1 MKAHQLW
8 FTEPYTVT
16 IREEELPALADNQIL
31 VRTWYSAIS
40 AGTEI
45 LVYRH
50 QIPEIMALDES
61 LPSLENQHEYPLQYG
76 YATVGQIESIGAA
89 VDPSWLEK
97 LVFAFQ
103 PHASHFI
110 TTPDQVF
117 PLPEELDPLA
127 AVFLANME
135 TAVNLVQ
142 DAAPGI
148 GERVIVV
155 GQGVVGLLVSSLLT
169 EFPLEEIYAVEKIEE
184 RRYFAQRIGVDK
196 AFHPGFEVEIHAL
209 KQALQMHDP
218 KAGADLVFELSGNP
232 EALNLAIDLTGFSGR
247 IVVGSWYGSKTAAL
261 NLGGRFHR
269 NRIRLISSQVS
280 TLAPA
285 LTGRWNKARRLK
297 VAWDMICR
305 VHPEQFISHRIPFT
319 SAADAYQLLDQT
331 PEDVLQAVFVYGV

>member
-8 FTEPYTVT
+8 FTEPGTVT
-16 IREEELPALADNQIL
+16 IQEVELPALKSDEVF

-40 AGTEI
+40 AGTEM

-50 QIPEIMALDES
+50 QIPATMTLDDS
-61 LPSLENQHEYPLQYG
+61 LPSLENQNSYPLQYG
-76 YATVGQIESIGAA
+76 YAAVGRVEGVGSG
-89 VDPSWLEK
+89 VDPDWQNK

-117 PLPEELDPLA
+117 PLPEEMDPLA

-148 GERVIVV
+148 GERVIVI
-155 GQGVVGLLVSSLLT
+155 GQGVLGLLVSSLLNA
-169 EFPLEEIYAVEKIEE
+169 FPLAGLYALETLEE
-184 RRYFAQRIGVDK
+184 RRHLAQRLAVDK
-196 AFHPGFEVEIHAL
+196 ALHPGFEIELNTL
-209 KQALQMHDP
+209 KQALHMHQP
-218 KAGADLVFELSGNP
+218 KDGADLVFELSGNP
-232 EALNLAIDLTGFSGR
+232 DALNLAIEFTSFSGR
-247 IVVGSWYGSKTAAL
+247 IVVGSWYGDKNTPL

-269 NRIRLISSQVS
+269 NRMQLISSQVS
-280 TLAPA
+280 TLAPH
-285 LTGRWNKARRLK
+285 LTGRWEKSRRLQ

-305 VHPEQFISHRIPFT
+305 THPEQFITHRIPFS

-331 PEDVLQAVFVYGV
+331 PEDVLQAVFVYDS

>member
-1 MKAHQLW
+1 MKANQLW
-8 FTEPYTVT
+8 FTEPYTVA
-16 IREEELPALADNQIL
+16 IREAELPALADNQIL

-40 AGTEI
+40 AGTEM

-50 QIPEIMALDES
+50 QIPESMTLDES
-61 LPSLENQHEYPLQYG
+61 LPSLGHQRDYPLQYG

-89 VDPSWLEK
+89 VDPAWLEK

-110 TTPDQVF
+110 TTPDLVF
-117 PLPEELDPLA
+117 QLPEEMDPLA

-142 DAAPGI
+142 DATPGI

-169 EFPLEEIYAVEKIEE
+169 AFPLQDIYALETIEE
-184 RRYFAQRIGVDK
+184 RRHFAQRLGVDK
-196 AFHPGFEVEIHAL
+196 AFHPGFEVELNAL
-209 KQALQMHDP
+209 KQTLQMHDS

-232 EALNLAIDLTGFSGR
+232 DALNLAIEFTGFSGR
-247 IVVGSWYGSKTAAL
+247 IVVGSWYGDKQAML

-269 NRIRLISSQVS
+269 NRIQFISSQVS
-280 TLAPA
+280 TLAPP
-285 LTGRWNKARRLK
+285 LTGRWDKTRRLQ

-305 VHPEQFISHRIPFT
+305 THPEQFITHRIPFT

-331 PEDVLQAVFVYGV
+331 PEDVLQAVFVYGA